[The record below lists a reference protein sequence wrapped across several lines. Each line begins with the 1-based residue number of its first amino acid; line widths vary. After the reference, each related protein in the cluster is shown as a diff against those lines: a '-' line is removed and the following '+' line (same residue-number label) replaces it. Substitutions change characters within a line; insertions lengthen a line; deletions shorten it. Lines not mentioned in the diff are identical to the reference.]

1 MARGRGGLTMNSP
14 IHVFLAY
21 ETAYA
26 VIEAETLDSPGV
38 ETGGILVGRQLT
50 HQGWPV
56 LVVLGASGPGPSAQK
71 MPLSFEPDHVAHQR
85 ELDEWRHRYARY
97 EVDFIGMW
105 HKHPPE
111 IPRPTAGDL
120 HQTRDILEDPSYV
133 LPDGGLLIP
142 IAQLLETGCQLHMF
156 YVSRDQPRPRELPY
170 QVVVAQVLEQF
181 MDEYLAGPSAE
192 QVLQSARKGT
202 VGAAEWRDGQP
213 TRWGHPPRPV
223 PRGLQPYD
231 FTTGEGPVIIG
242 QYRAIEDV
250 PAHAPTERR
259 KVVGRTGGEPPSDSM
274 AQERLSREVQ
284 RLEWL
289 GLRYDF
295 ELRRSPGSEL
305 KYVELV
311 FAVPVPMPQLAN
323 DSRRCPSSPSAG
335 ETADATGE
343 SHARPRPGELVQ
355 AIRIAFPY
363 EYPAAGPLMWVC
375 GERDYPVKLAI
386 LREHSGDSL
395 DQLVEVLLRWLLA
408 LGNRNL
414 PGLVGTNVEFL
425 CRRGVVPA
433 MRDVVDTLDD
443 LVTALEERAERQTSA
458 AGQGPSPI

>member
-1 MARGRGGLTMNSP
+1 
-14 IHVFLAY
+14 
-21 ETAYA
+21 
-26 VIEAETLDSPGV
+26 
-38 ETGGILVGRQLT
+38 
-50 HQGWPV
+50 
-56 LVVLGASGPGPSAQK
+56 
-71 MPLSFEPDHVAHQR
+71 
-85 ELDEWRHRYARY
+85 
-97 EVDFIGMW
+97 
-105 HKHPPE
+105 
-111 IPRPTAGDL
+111 
-120 HQTRDILEDPSYV
+120 
-133 LPDGGLLIP
+133 
-142 IAQLLETGCQLHMF
+142 MF